1 VIRHDAKWL
10 EQNMTV
16 KVTEF
21 LQVTRKLK
29 GYRVQFVEKRT
40 AALHRDAKRD
50 ATLFVTARYDLYEV
64 SRAIMSVLLKR
75 PRQQDLLALETI
87 LESDL
92 RRLKTKGY
100 NVDRILR
107 QKAAESRIAASE
119 RQKREEEQRRLAESQ
134 AASSGPPTL
143 PMPSS
148 NEKGNPPPQH
158 GGSNALTRSTK
169 PTTPEK
175 SLSMPGA
182 FGDSPEPSDSL
193 LKGKQPG
200 GLFSSLTRQFG
211 LNNLAGQAGQ
221 QMQKMLNSGQRPD
234 MPPPYAEHDP
244 SGSRALTP
252 GTERVTSPRD
262 LQSNLQSAINA
273 TREYNAS
280 SLFSPPSTKEIKE
293 TPSYC
298 DSKPGHD
305 INLIAELGNGIK
317 LYLSRDHA
325 NPDSFLS
332 TNREGI
338 AHFVTILTETAAIF
352 DLSPQTVNIF
362 HDAQGASIA
371 FNSNGSL
378 FCNLRYFLQ
387 LHMGQIDSAEG
398 RVEALAYWFVTLC
411 HELAHNLVSI
421 HDQRHSYYTE
431 SFVSHYFRRMLW
443 LATRVTVGMAS
454 SAATTPA
461 ITSAFGQT

>member
-1 VIRHDAKWL
+1 
-10 EQNMTV
+10 
-16 KVTEF
+16 
-21 LQVTRKLK
+21 
-29 GYRVQFVEKRT
+29 
-40 AALHRDAKRD
+40 
-50 ATLFVTARYDLYEV
+50 
-64 SRAIMSVLLKR
+64 
-75 PRQQDLLALETI
+75 
-87 LESDL
+87 
-92 RRLKTKGY
+92 
-100 NVDRILR
+100 
-107 QKAAESRIAASE
+107 
-119 RQKREEEQRRLAESQ
+119 
-134 AASSGPPTL
+134 
-143 PMPSS
+143 
-148 NEKGNPPPQH
+148 
-158 GGSNALTRSTK
+158 
-169 PTTPEK
+169 
-175 SLSMPGA
+175 MPGA

-193 LKGKQPG
+193 TKGKQPG
-200 GLFSSLTRQFG
+200 GLFSSLTRQLG

-221 QMQKMLNSGQRPD
+221 QMQKMINNAQRPD

-244 SGSRALTP
+244 SGGGALTP

-262 LQSNLQSAINA
+262 LQSNLQSAIKA

-305 INLIAELGNGIK
+305 INFIAELGNGIK

-325 NPDSFLS
+325 NSDSFLS
-332 TNREGI
+332 NNREGI

-352 DLSPQTVNIF
+352 DLSPQTINIF
-362 HDAQGASIA
+362 HDANGASIA

-411 HELAHNLVSI
+411 HELAHNLVSV

-443 LATRVTVGMAS
+443 LATRVSAGMS
-454 SAATTPA
+454 PPAATTPA